1 MVRQIANAATNNG
14 QAQSRRN
21 TAEIQGIRR
30 LSVENAP
37 HPRSACLVFL
47 AGIRAGENAAS
58 PSRATDI
65 VRSGQMRAGQ
75 IMTRT
80 H

>member
-1 MVRQIANAATNNG
+1 
-14 QAQSRRN
+14 
-21 TAEIQGIRR
+21 
-30 LSVENAP
+30 VENAP